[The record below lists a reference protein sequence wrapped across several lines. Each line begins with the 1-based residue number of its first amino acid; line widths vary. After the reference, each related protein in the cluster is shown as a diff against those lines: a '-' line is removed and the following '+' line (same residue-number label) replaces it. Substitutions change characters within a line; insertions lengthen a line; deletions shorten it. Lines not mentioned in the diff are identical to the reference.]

1 MLRKVMDSGLFPN
14 GIAVSPDDALLAVGD
29 FRGGRV
35 WYSTFQNGPSMGCPQ
50 CPKDPSHSTF
60 SSEKAGTFMPGNGGP
75 DGMHYDV
82 HGNLWA
88 ASFGLGGI
96 IQINPRGVIL
106 GFVPI
111 PNNDAATTNFAFGGP
126 DNQYIYFEGA
136 TSGSGASRRPIPA

>member
-1 MLRKVMDSGLFPN
+1 VISPAE
-14 GIAVSPDDALLAVGD
+14 GISTASRTALE
-29 FRGGRV
+29 
-35 WYSTFQNGPSMGCPQ
+35 
-50 CPKDPSHSTF
+50 CPKDRSHSTF
-60 SSEKAGTFMPGNGGP
+60 SSVKAGTFIPGNGGP

-88 ASFGLGGI
+88 ASAGLGGI

-126 DNQYIYFEGA
+126 DQRDLLALQGALSRTGRRSSAGA
-136 TSGSGASRRPIPA
+136 TIRAFPR